1 MRCLEAIRFNVHQQ
15 TRKNG
20 CKASVSITKRS
31 SAIRNAWQFLSAV
44 SKVFKAQCG
53 CFGIALLTP

>member
-1 MRCLEAIRFNVHQQ
+1 MKKRL
-15 TRKNG
+15 
-20 CKASVSITKRS
+20 TKRS
-31 SAIRNAWQFLSAV
+31 SAIRNAWQFLPAV